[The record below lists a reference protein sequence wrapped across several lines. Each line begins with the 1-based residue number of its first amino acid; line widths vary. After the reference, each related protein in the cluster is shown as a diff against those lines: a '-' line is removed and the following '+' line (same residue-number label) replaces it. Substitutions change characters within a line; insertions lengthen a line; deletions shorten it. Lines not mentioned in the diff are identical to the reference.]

1 MIIIHN
7 PWQYS
12 QLRRPLTKQIKIQL
26 LKKNPLGLTVTLNPN
41 PNTNPNPNPNPNPPP
56 LLFALLIRPLGALR
70 KATVGF
76 NIG

>member
-26 LKKNPLGLTVTLNPN
+26 LKKKPLGLTVTQP
-41 PNTNPNPNPNPNPPP
+41 PPPP

>member
-26 LKKNPLGLTVTLNPN
+26 LKKKPLGLTVTQP
-41 PNTNPNPNPNPNPPP
+41 PPPPP